1 MADRTS
7 LENDAVDNGALWSRE
22 EELSLL
28 VDMVPSH
35 LWRLTDEGE
44 PSFFNKRMVDFI
56 GFSADDLESPGR
68 SKLDVLIDC
77 IHEDDAKEFGSTL
90 RRCIATGEVFAM
102 RYRIRRADG
111 AFHWMSSRAEP
122 MRDRDGRIIQW
133 YGLCHDIHDQVIME
147 EALRRSESQLR
158 RLVDSNIIGIV
169 TWDLN
174 GQLLDAN
181 DAFLNMVQYSR
192 DEFEK
197 GFSWLDLTPPEWQEA
212 HALQEAQELANTGL
226 MQPREKEFFRKDGGR
241 VPVLIGAACFEGQ
254 RRQGVAYIL
263 DLTERKHAELELRK
277 RERELEQ
284 LVDTVPVQL
293 WSVSAEGHAA
303 YINKTMKDYMGL
315 HPRKNGDEPGLAET
329 LKSSVHPNDRLLYLD
344 KITNSV
350 ETGEKFEHKFRN
362 RRWDGEYRWTQGY
375 ANPLRDEEGNIIRW
389 YGANIDIHDQEVSQN
404 ELREKERFLSR
415 LVETL
420 PAMVDCAAPN
430 GEPVYRSQQ
439 LREFL
444 GYELE
449 ELDSSGKSRLAAT
462 LDTSVHPD
470 DLAVVKKRYSQCLSS
485 GEPYA
490 HKHRLQ
496 RFDGEYRWVETRA
509 VPMHNTASEI
519 VQWNVIC
526 IDIDSEVRA
535 QEALRLA
542 QERLFRASQ
551 TASLA
556 ELSASIAHEVNQPLA
571 AVVANSY
578 ACHRWLS
585 ATPVNLERAK
595 QTAER
600 LIRDANTASDIVNRI
615 KALFKHSADERIL
628 TDIGNIISEARALLA
643 GDALRHQVE
652 ILVEGEFGL
661 PQLMVDRTQILQVL
675 VNLMRNAI
683 EAMEGSQYGRV
694 LRINAVPTNAGVR
707 IEISDLGIG
716 LTEFENIFE
725 PFVSAK
731 INGMG
736 MGLAICRS
744 IVEGHGGRLSAEPN
758 QPKGAKFIINLP
770 TGL

>member
-1 MADRTS
+1 MERTQ
-7 LENDAVDNGALWSRE
+7 NW
-22 EELSLL
+22 
-28 VDMVPSH
+28 
-35 LWRLTDEGE
+35 
-44 PSFFNKRMVDFI
+44 I
-56 GFSADDLESPGR
+56 
-68 SKLDVLIDC
+68 KL
-77 IHEDDAKEFGSTL
+77 
-90 RRCIATGEVFAM
+90 
-102 RYRIRRADG
+102 
-111 AFHWMSSRAEP
+111 
-122 MRDRDGRIIQW
+122 
-133 YGLCHDIHDQVIME
+133 
-147 EALRRSESQLR
+147 
-158 RLVDSNIIGIV
+158 
-169 TWDLN
+169 
-174 GQLLDAN
+174 
-181 DAFLNMVQYSR
+181 
-192 DEFEK
+192 
-197 GFSWLDLTPPEWQEA
+197 
-212 HALQEAQELANTGL
+212 
-226 MQPREKEFFRKDGGR
+226 GGK
-241 VPVLIGAACFEGQ
+241 V
-254 RRQGVAYIL
+254 
-263 DLTERKHAELELRK
+263 
-277 RERELEQ
+277 
-284 LVDTVPVQL
+284 
-293 WSVSAEGHAA
+293 
-303 YINKTMKDYMGL
+303 
-315 HPRKNGDEPGLAET
+315 
-329 LKSSVHPNDRLLYLD
+329 SSVHPNDRLLYLD

-643 GDALRHQVE
+643 GDALRHRVE

-744 IVEGHGGRLSAEPN
+744 IVEGHGGRLTAEPN